1 MERSEG
7 DKENGVFGFD
17 APRGIVTGI
26 SAKEVEN
33 VIHAITGKM
42 SSIQDLGDFNTTY
55 VNFFY
60 FRLAY
65 DSY

>member
-1 MERSEG
+1 M
-7 DKENGVFGFD
+7 
-17 APRGIVTGI
+17 
-26 SAKEVEN
+26 
-33 VIHAITGKM
+33 TGKT
-42 SSIQDLGDFNTTY
+42 SNIQDLEEFNATY